1 MNLIFFIICLNIYF
15 NMWFLVFLIKY
26 QSECADVL
34 SNVLGNFVS
43 LISCLLI
50 FMCLSATFFSWF
62 ECLHFA
68 AGLWHTLSAVRF
80 RVFELYGHFVE
91 TLLYDPLVQISPKKR
106 KSSWPLGCL
115 KTCLETASKLWN
127 FKQASTVGWQLMLL
141 MIWWYDV
148 TLWDKDKMYQV
159 ISLSFCHDKYYP
171 PAAFMTSWCFLETSK
186 RHKFSLKIFLETSR
200 MKKISTPDLF
210 SVLPA
215 KR

>member
-68 AGLWHTLSAVRF
+68 AGLWHTLSAVSC
-80 RVFELYGHFVE
+80 VHFVCLNFMDILWRHYFMILWSKYHQKKE
-91 TLLYDPLVQISPKKR
+91 SHRDLEVVLKHAWKQLLNSGISSRLPQLDG
-106 KSSWPLGCL
+106 SWC
-115 KTCLETASKLWN
+115 
-127 FKQASTVGWQLMLL
+127 F
-141 MIWWYDV
+141 WWYD
-148 TLWDKDKMYQV
+148 DMM
-159 ISLSFCHDKYYP
+159 SHF
-171 PAAFMTSWCFLETSK
+171 ETK
-186 RHKFSLKIFLETSR
+186 TKCTK
-200 MKKISTPDLF
+200 
-210 SVLPA
+210 
-215 KR
+215 